1 MLCYIRFEE
10 YCKPLIKQII
20 WEERQA
26 IMSDNLLCLKVIDWV
41 NKAHK
46 QADHEAQEEKLTAHL
61 LGLWHIGCYEILS
74 FYLIQNTKNIFYY
87 KVLEYTAFRQ
97 YYQLR

>member
-26 IMSDNLLCLKVIDWV
+26 IMSENLLCLKVIDWV

-61 LGLWHIGCYEILS
+61 LGLWHISCYKIVLD
-74 FYLIQNTKNIFYY
+74 TKHKKYFLLQSSRIYSI
-87 KVLEYTAFRQ
+87 
-97 YYQLR
+97 